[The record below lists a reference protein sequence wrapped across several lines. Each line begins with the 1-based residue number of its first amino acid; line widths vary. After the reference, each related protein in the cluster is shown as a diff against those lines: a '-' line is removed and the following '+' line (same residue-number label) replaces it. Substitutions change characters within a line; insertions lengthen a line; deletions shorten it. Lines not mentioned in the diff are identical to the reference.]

1 MATFVFVHGGDVSTD
16 TWNRLSRGAPV
27 QTANGRLG
35 GRVWEN
41 VTRELRANGHRTFA
55 PTLIDEHHCK
65 LHGHIEQVCL
75 MIAAHNLS
83 DITLV
88 GHSYGGMVITGV
100 ASLVAETIRRL
111 VYLDAAVPEPG
122 QSLFDHLAESG
133 QDPLASIPGLEP
145 AMAYIDPLVFDP
157 GKVDP
162 LEKVF
167 IRCTKSELASFTSV
181 SLKRID
187 RNQERWTLLDLPAGH
202 VCQATHSGELARILL
217 EMTGKNRGR

>member
-1 MATFVFVHGGDVSTD
+1 MTVFVFVHGGDVSTE

-55 PTLIDEHHCK
+55 PTLIDEHTCN

-75 MIAAHNLS
+75 MIAAHALR

-100 ASLVAETIRRL
+100 ASLIPETIRRL

-122 QSLFDHLAESG
+122 QSLFDLLAESG

-145 AMAYIDPLVFDP
+145 AMAYVDKLWFDP
-157 GKVDP
+157 EKVHP
-162 LEKVF
+162 VEKVF
-167 IRCTKSELASFTSV
+167 IRCMKSELAGFITV
-181 SLKRID
+181 SLKRIERD
-187 RNQERWTLLDLPAGH
+187 RERWTLLDLPAGH
-202 VCQATHSGELARILL
+202 VCQATHSGELARLLL
-217 EMTGKNRGR
+217 EMT